1 MSDETDAIW
10 YRRPDP
16 QIGRPD
22 LRWLEVRARGTI
34 ADLGGWWEQVNPAWI
49 ERHLDPGTC
58 RATEPSGID
67 PALHR
72 VTCCRNHAEVDLRI
86 EEIADL
92 LLLYP
97 FLPEGDR
104 ARRYRLVD
112 ALYSDL
118 FLAWWDSADRPGDRR
133 LPIANVVEMQQ
144 AFFDQSASEGRRRR
158 RPESLAWL
166 DAVAENVLPRH
177 MGWWHDIDRDAFDQ
191 EPDAE
196 ITDHLDEIGLLLM
209 LTTFADPALRE
220 RIRVWTSL
228 DGHLEHLLR
237 AWMGSAG
244 RPRLRRLTRADLTI
258 FRTSFGRVNPYMF
271 FFE

>member
-1 MSDETDAIW
+1 MSDDTDAIL

-118 FLAWWDSADRPGDRR
+118 FLAWLGGFFFPWKRVARR
-133 LPIANVVEMQQ
+133 HSPKVQFHQNTT
-144 AFFDQSASEGRRRR
+144 G
-158 RPESLAWL
+158 
-166 DAVAENVLPRH
+166 AVPV
-177 MGWWHDIDRDAFDQ
+177 
-191 EPDAE
+191 
-196 ITDHLDEIGLLLM
+196 
-209 LTTFADPALRE
+209 
-220 RIRVWTSL
+220 
-228 DGHLEHLLR
+228 
-237 AWMGSAG
+237 
-244 RPRLRRLTRADLTI
+244 PRLRKR
-258 FRTSFGRVNPYMF
+258 
-271 FFE
+271 